1 MGALEGH
8 IVSGADLFAPHGAD
22 LAVDG
27 DLAALDPLLCLAAG
41 GHQIGEF
48 QHAFLKAQETGKAV
62 TLCCAIGD
70 DTVDGRPYAE
80 IVEIAQRYIRS
91 VGGFEGFAEWGL
103 V

>member
-48 QHAFLKAQETGKAV
+48 QQVLELDELRVNRDRLHLLTPRSSAAKAE
-62 TLCCAIGD
+62 
-70 DTVDGRPYAE
+70 R
-80 IVEIAQRYIRS
+80 RS
-91 VGGFEGFAEWGL
+91 
-103 V
+103 